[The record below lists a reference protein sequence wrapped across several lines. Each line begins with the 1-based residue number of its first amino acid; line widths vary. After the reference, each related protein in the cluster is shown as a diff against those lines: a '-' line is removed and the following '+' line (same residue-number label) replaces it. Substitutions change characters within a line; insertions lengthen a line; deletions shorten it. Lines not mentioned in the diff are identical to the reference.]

1 MQITRAADYAVRVM
15 VHLAGG
21 TPAQKYPLSE
31 LAAASSVQESFLSKI
46 LQRLV
51 HQGLLV
57 SHRGSGGG
65 FVLNRAPDQITLLDV
80 VEAIEGPT
88 QLNQCVGEAGFCKRK
103 ASCGISPTWERAQ
116 ASLTQVLGG
125 ISIAQLADETARLAA
140 DQPGDL
146 SDVVKSVSVP

>member
-21 TPAQKYPLSE
+21 TLAQKHPLSE
-31 LAAASSVQESFLSKI
+31 LAAATSVQESFLSKI

-65 FVLNRAPDQITLLDV
+65 FVLNRAPDQISLLDV

-88 QLNQCVGEAGFCKRK
+88 QLNQCVGESGSCKRK
-103 ASCGISPTWERAQ
+103 PSCGISPTWERAQ
-116 ASLTQVLGG
+116 ASLTQVLAG
-125 ISIAQLADETARLAA
+125 ISIAQLADETARLTAG
-140 DQPGDL
+140 QLGD
-146 SDVVKSVSVP
+146 SADVVRSFSAN